1 MPKKQSIPPRTSA
14 KAPKEK
20 PTLPEI
26 PSGVK
31 TKAEAPLPVE
41 GILSAIITPSVY
53 QTVVVEN
60 EQSSHPVDV
69 NSEGFINAGVERI
82 YSDLAYRT
90 MIMETLFLN
99 SKEVIRGEIR
109 RGLVAHVRKMKVKA

>member
-1 MPKKQSIPPRTSA
+1 M
-14 KAPKEK
+14 
-20 PTLPEI
+20 
-26 PSGVK
+26 
-31 TKAEAPLPVE
+31 E
-41 GILSAIITPSVY
+41 GILNSIITPSVY

-69 NSEGFINAGVERI
+69 NSDGFINAGVERI

-99 SKEVIRGEIR
+99 SKEVIRDEIR
-109 RGLVAHVRKMKVKA
+109 RGLVAHVRKLKVKA